1 MIDSAMD
8 ALNAAAGIVEAR
20 GAGTRADAALREAL
34 GISAE
39 SVRNCAYYRA
49 LAVYDHALG
58 LLAAEFPAGRN
69 PRLAIGDWSDD
80 LAARGEEGS
89 REASAT
95 MRGVAAE
102 AKRNLAQAAAA
113 RTAP

>member
-1 MIDSAMD
+1 MIGNAPD
-8 ALNAAAGIVEAR
+8 ALNAAADIVESR
-20 GAGTRADAALREAL
+20 GAGTRADMALREAL

-39 SVRNCAYYRA
+39 SVRTCAYYRA
-49 LAVYDHALG
+49 LAVCDHALG
-58 LLAAEFPAGRN
+58 LLATEFPAGRD
-69 PRLAIGDWSDD
+69 PRRAIGDWSDD
-80 LAARGEEGS
+80 MADRGEEGA

-102 AKRNLAQAAAA
+102 VKRNLAQAAAA

>member
-1 MIDSAMD
+1 MIGNAMD
-8 ALNAAAGIVEAR
+8 ALNAAADIVGAR

-34 GISAE
+34 CVSAE
-39 SVRNCAYYRA
+39 PVRTCAYYRA

-69 PRLAIGDWSDD
+69 PRLAIGDWSGD
-80 LAARGEEGS
+80 LAARGEEGA

-95 MRGVAAE
+95 MRRVAAE
-102 AKRNLAQAAAA
+102 VKSNLARAAA

>member
-1 MIDSAMD
+1 MIDNAMD

-39 SVRNCAYYRA
+39 SVRNCSYYRA
-49 LAVYDHALG
+49 LAVYDRALA
-58 LLAAEFPAGRN
+58 LLAGYFPAGRV
-69 PRLAIGDWSDD
+69 PRRAIGGWSGE
-80 LAARGEEGS
+80 LAARGEEGA

-95 MRGVAAE
+95 MREVAAE
-102 AKRNLAQAAAA
+102 ARRNLAQAAAA
-113 RTAP
+113 RTAS